1 MASKI
6 LNILAKTTLELDL
19 EVHIW
24 CGAATLVYYLL
35 PNFEVKSPSL
45 TIQKLRFSVF
55 VDGHG
60 VEWILV
66 EVAAF

>member
-6 LNILAKTTLELDL
+6 LNTLAKTTLELDL

-24 CGAATLVYYLL
+24 CGTATLVYYML
-35 PNFEVKSPSL
+35 PKFEVKSPSL

-55 VDGHG
+55 VDDHW
-60 VEWILV
+60 VLV